1 MTFKARTTTTSYQ
14 ETHKAEYQEY
24 LDIAYRLQNRQE
36 RPFVTAEEYSKAVSF
51 RDKLI
56 ESGASSSEMQVLDR
70 AIY

>member
-1 MTFKARTTTTSYQ
+1 MTFKAKTSSYQ

-24 LDIAYRLQNRQE
+24 LDIAYRLQNKQE
-36 RPFVTAEEYSKAVSF
+36 RHFVTAEEYSKAVSF

-56 ESGASSSEMQVLDR
+56 ESGASPSTMQVLDR